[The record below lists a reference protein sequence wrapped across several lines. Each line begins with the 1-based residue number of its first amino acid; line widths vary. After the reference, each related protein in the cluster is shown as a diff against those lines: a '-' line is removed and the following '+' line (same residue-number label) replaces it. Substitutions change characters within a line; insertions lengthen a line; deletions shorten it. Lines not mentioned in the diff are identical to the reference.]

1 MNKFSEKRTG
11 DITEITACN
20 LLLKEGYEV
29 FRNLCCTGAVDIVA
43 IKDNKV
49 YLIDVK
55 TPNIYKGK
63 FTHEKFYYSKLT
75 PIQKE
80 LGVILLGV
88 YKNKLHWKE
97 SDDE

>member
-1 MNKFSEKRTG
+1 MKFSDKRTG

-29 FRNLCCTGAVDIVA
+29 FRNLCCTGPVDIVV

-49 YLIDVK
+49 YLVDVK
-55 TPNIYKGK
+55 TPSVYKGK
-63 FTHEKFYYSKLT
+63 LSSNKLT

-80 LGVILLGV
+80 LGVILLSV
-88 YKNKLHWKE
+88 YKNKLYWGDIE
-97 SDDE
+97 

>member
-55 TPNIYKGK
+55 TPNVYKK
-63 FTHEKFYYSKLT
+63 KLYYSKPT
-75 PIQKE
+75 AIQKE

-88 YKNKLHWKE
+88 YENKLHWKE
-97 SDDE
+97 SEDE

>member
-1 MNKFSEKRTG
+1 MKFSDKRTG

-29 FRNLCCTGAVDIVA
+29 FRNLCCTGPVDIVV

-49 YLIDVK
+49 YLVDVK
-55 TPNIYKGK
+55 TLRTEEYGYKLC
-63 FTHEKFYYSKLT
+63 YSKLT

-88 YKNKLHWKE
+88 YKNKLYWGDIE
-97 SDDE
+97 

>member
-1 MNKFSEKRTG
+1 MNFSDKRTG

-29 FRNLCCTGAVDIVA
+29 FRNLCCTGAVDIVI

-49 YLIDVK
+49 YLVDVK
-55 TPNIYKGK
+55 TPTIYKK
-63 FTHEKFYYSKLT
+63 KFYYSKLT

-88 YKNKLHWKE
+88 HENKLYWGDTK
-97 SDDE
+97 